1 MALIGNYR
9 DVLQLGY
16 VTRDLE
22 RATAFFEEKL
32 GASGF
37 VLADHQLVGDFGGRQ
52 REFAMRV
59 ALARVGDRQIE
70 IIEPVS
76 GAVEFYRDG
85 IDYDRSVV
93 TLHHV
98 GIGVPGGIEA
108 WDQVVTDTRASGD
121 DFTVIFASDDSPD
134 FRIRFGYVDTRPHY
148 GHYTEYLWWSAGIEA
163 FNGMLPDLAA
173 GQAG

>member
-1 MALIGNYR
+1 MALIDNYR

-22 RATAFFEEKL
+22 RATAFFEKKL
-32 GASGF
+32 GAGGF
-37 VLADHQLVGDFGGRQ
+37 VLADHQLTADFGGRP

-59 ALARVGDRQIE
+59 ALARVGNRQIE

-85 IDYDRSVV
+85 FDYDRSVV
-93 TLHHV
+93 VLHHV
-98 GIGVPGGIEA
+98 GIGVPGPIEA
-108 WDQVVTDTRASGD
+108 WDKVVADVRASGD
-121 DFTVIFASDDSPD
+121 DFTLVFSSDDNPD
-134 FRIRFGYVDTRPHY
+134 FRIRFGYVDTRPQY

-163 FNGMLPDLAA
+163 FNSILPDLSA
-173 GQAG
+173 GA